1 METSNKEKS
10 IFKMAEEDLNF
21 KALLNIEY
29 TEPFDFYEVLKR
41 LNSHKEEVV
50 NQFNYYYNLWEN
62 DKLTFE
68 NTDAEEK
75 FLNAVCIS
83 RIFAYGEISEDVR
96 KHGDVILEREL
107 KKLKEYKI
115 KGEKKMKTFG
125 VFHKFDVDGG
135 FGDAIPQEEL
145 ICTFNSVEEA
155 WDFIKKY
162 EKPHVYDCPY
172 QCLECGQLEL
182 RELPTTYNEKDF
194 WWLSEDY
201 EECDEECDEEEDYE
215 EEDEE

>member
-1 METSNKEKS
+1 MKEFLPIS
-10 IFKMAEEDLNF
+10 REEAIKKIVEYFNTHGLE
-21 KALLNIEY
+21 NIS
-29 TEPFDFYEVLKR
+29 EPFDYK
-41 LNSHKEEVV
+41 EVV

-68 NTDAEEK
+68 NPDAEEK

-83 RIFAYGEISEDVR
+83 RLLANGEVSEDVR

-201 EECDEECDEEEDYE
+201 EECDEEEDYE

>member
-1 METSNKEKS
+1 MKTSNKEKS
-10 IFKMAEEDLNF
+10 IFKMAEEDPNF

-29 TEPFDFYEVLKR
+29 TGSEPFDFYEVLKR
-41 LNSHKEEVV
+41 LNNPEEKLNSHKE
-50 NQFNYYYNLWEN
+50 
-62 DKLTFE
+62 K
-68 NTDAEEK
+68 
-75 FLNAVCIS
+75 
-83 RIFAYGEISEDVR
+83 EI
-96 KHGDVILEREL
+96 
-107 KKLKEYKI
+107 
-115 KGEKKMKTFG
+115 KMKTFG
-125 VFHKFDVDGG
+125 VFHIFDVDGG

-194 WWLSEDY
+194 WWLSNEY
-201 EECDEECDEEEDYE
+201 EECDEECDEE
-215 EEDEE
+215 DEE

>member
-1 METSNKEKS
+1 MKTSNKEKS
-10 IFKMAEEDLNF
+10 IFKMAEEDPNF
-21 KALLNIEY
+21 KALFNIEY
-29 TEPFDFYEVLKR
+29 TDSEPFDYK
-41 LNSHKEEVV
+41 EVV
-50 NQFNYYYNLWEN
+50 NQFNYYYNLWKN

-68 NTDAEEK
+68 NPDAEDK
-75 FLNAVCIS
+75 FLCAVCIS
-83 RIFAYGEISEDVR
+83 RLFANGGKFQEDV
-96 KHGDVILEREL
+96 KMDMDAILEREL

-125 VFHKFDVDGG
+125 VFHIFDVDGG

-172 QCLECGQLEL
+172 QCLECGKLEL

-194 WWLSEDY
+194 WWLSEEY
-201 EECDEECDEEEDYE
+201 EECDEEEDYE

>member
-1 METSNKEKS
+1 MKEFIPIS
-10 IFKMAEEDLNF
+10 REEAIKKVFEYFNTRGLE
-21 KALLNIEY
+21 NIS
-29 TEPFDFYEVLKR
+29 EPFDYK
-41 LNSHKEEVV
+41 EVV

-68 NTDAEEK
+68 NPNDEDK
-75 FLNAVCIS
+75 FLSAVCIS
-83 RIFAYGEISEDVR
+83 RLLANGGKFQEDV
-96 KHGDVILEREL
+96 KMNMDAILEREL

-115 KGEKKMKTFG
+115 KGDKMKTFG
-125 VFHKFDVDGG
+125 VFHIFDVDGG

-194 WWLSEDY
+194 WWLSNEY
-201 EECDEECDEEEDYE
+201 EECDEECDEECGE
-215 EEDEE
+215 EE

>member
-1 METSNKEKS
+1 MEKLKMEKS
-10 IFKMAEEDLNF
+10 YK
-21 KALLNIEY
+21 
-29 TEPFDFYEVLKR
+29 
-41 LNSHKEEVV
+41 EVV
-50 NQFNYYYNLWEN
+50 NQFNYYYYNLWEN

-68 NTDAEEK
+68 NPDDEDK

-83 RIFAYGEISEDVR
+83 RLLANDGKFQDDT
-96 KHGDVILEREL
+96 KMNMDVILEREL

-115 KGEKKMKTFG
+115 KGDKMKTFG
-125 VFHKFDVDGG
+125 VFHIFDVDGG

-201 EECDEECDEEEDYE
+201 EECDEECDEE
-215 EEDEE
+215 DEE

>member
-1 METSNKEKS
+1 MKTSNKEKS
-10 IFKMAEEDLNF
+10 IFKMAEEDPNF

-29 TEPFDFYEVLKR
+29 TSSEPFDFYEVLKR
-41 LNSHKEEVV
+41 LNSHK
-50 NQFNYYYNLWEN
+50 
-62 DKLTFE
+62 
-68 NTDAEEK
+68 
-75 FLNAVCIS
+75 
-83 RIFAYGEISEDVR
+83 
-96 KHGDVILEREL
+96 
-107 KKLKEYKI
+107 
-115 KGEKKMKTFG
+115 GEKKMKTFG
-125 VFHKFDVDGG
+125 VFHIFDVDGG

-172 QCLECGQLEL
+172 QCLECGKLEL

-194 WWLSEDY
+194 WWLSEEY
-201 EECDEECDEEEDYE
+201 EECDEEEDYE

>member
-10 IFKMAEEDLNF
+10 IFKMAEEDPNF

-68 NTDAEEK
+68 NPDDEEK

-83 RIFAYGEISEDVR
+83 RIFAYGEVSEDVR
-96 KHGDVILEREL
+96 MRGDVILEREL
-107 KKLKEYKI
+107 KKLKDFKI
-115 KGEKKMKTFG
+115 KEIKMKTFG
-125 VFHKFDVDGG
+125 VFHIFDVDGG
-135 FGDAIPQEEL
+135 FGDAIPREEL

-201 EECDEECDEEEDYE
+201 EECDEEED

>member
-1 METSNKEKS
+1 MKKS
-10 IFKMAEEDLNF
+10 YK
-21 KALLNIEY
+21 
-29 TEPFDFYEVLKR
+29 
-41 LNSHKEEVV
+41 EVV

-68 NTDAEEK
+68 NPDAEEK

-83 RIFAYGEISEDVR
+83 RIFAYGEVSEDF
-96 KHGDVILEREL
+96 KIHGDAILEREL
-107 KKLKEYKI
+107 KKLKDFKI
-115 KGEKKMKTFG
+115 KEIKMKTFG
-125 VFHKFDVDGG
+125 VFHIFDVDGG
-135 FGDAIPQEEL
+135 FGDAIPREEL

-194 WWLSEDY
+194 WWLSEEY
-201 EECDEECDEEEDYE
+201 EECDEEEE
-215 EEDEE
+215 

>member
-1 METSNKEKS
+1 MKTSNKEKS
-10 IFKMAEEDLNF
+10 IFKMAEEDPNF

-29 TEPFDFYEVLKR
+29 TDSKPFDYK
-41 LNSHKEEVV
+41 EVV
-50 NQFNYYYNLWEN
+50 NQFNYYYNLWKN

-68 NTDAEEK
+68 NPDDEDK
-75 FLNAVCIS
+75 FLCAVCIS
-83 RIFAYGEISEDVR
+83 RLFANGGKFQEDV
-96 KHGDVILEREL
+96 KMDMDAILEREL

-125 VFHKFDVDGG
+125 VFHIFDVDGG

-194 WWLSEDY
+194 WWLSEEY
-201 EECDEECDEEEDYE
+201 EECDEEED
-215 EEDEE
+215 EDEE

>member
-10 IFKMAEEDLNF
+10 IFKMAEEDPNF

-62 DKLTFE
+62 GKLTFE
-68 NTDAEEK
+68 NPDAEEK

-83 RIFAYGEISEDVR
+83 RIFAYGEVSEDVR
-96 KHGDVILEREL
+96 MRGDAILEREL
-107 KKLKEYKI
+107 KKLKDFKI
-115 KGEKKMKTFG
+115 KEIKMKTFG
-125 VFHKFDVDGG
+125 VFHIFDVDGG
-135 FGDAIPQEEL
+135 FGDAIPREEL

-201 EECDEECDEEEDYE
+201 EECDEEED

>member
-1 METSNKEKS
+1 MEK
-10 IFKMAEEDLNF
+10 
-21 KALLNIEY
+21 
-29 TEPFDFYEVLKR
+29 
-41 LNSHKEEVV
+41 LNSYKEVV

-68 NTDAEEK
+68 NPDDEDK
-75 FLNAVCIS
+75 FLSAVCIS
-83 RIFAYGEISEDVR
+83 RLLANGGKFQEDV
-96 KHGDVILEREL
+96 KMDMNAILEREL
-107 KKLKEYKI
+107 KKLKDFKI
-115 KGEKKMKTFG
+115 KEKSNNEKSIFKMAEEDPNFKALLEVEFIDEKFYKGDKMKTFG
-125 VFHKFDVDGG
+125 VFHIFDVDGG

-201 EECDEECDEEEDYE
+201 EECDEECDEED
-215 EEDEE
+215 DDC

>member
-1 METSNKEKS
+1 
-10 IFKMAEEDLNF
+10 MAEEDPNF
-21 KALLNIEY
+21 KALLNIEF
-29 TEPFDFYEVLKR
+29 TSSEPFDYK
-41 LNSHKEEVV
+41 EVV

-68 NTDAEEK
+68 NPDDEDK
-75 FLNAVCIS
+75 FLNAVCMS
-83 RIFAYGEISEDVR
+83 RIFAYGEVSEDVR
-96 KHGDVILEREL
+96 IHGDVILEREL

-115 KGEKKMKTFG
+115 KGDKMKTFG
-125 VFHKFDVDGG
+125 VFHIFDVDGG
-135 FGDAIPQEEL
+135 FGDAIPQEDL

-201 EECDEECDEEEDYE
+201 EECDEE
-215 EEDEE
+215 EDEDDDC